1 MGEPV
6 SSDVLI
12 AGRYRLESE
21 VGRGGMGLVWQAY
34 DELLHRSVAVKEVR
48 FPADLPAADRERLAG
63 RTLREARAVAQVDTP
78 AAVRVFDIVEQ
89 DGRPWIVMELVRGG
103 TLTDLLRERSAL
115 PAAEVARIGLSVLE
129 ALEAAHAAGVLHRDV
144 KPSNILIGDDGR
156 VALTDFGIATVDGDS
171 SAGDT
176 TSGVIVG
183 SPAYIAPERAHGHQP
198 TAASDLWSLGATLW
212 TAAEGRPPYEGP
224 TAFAVMSSVT
234 TADAPP
240 CTRCGG
246 PLAELLRGLMDRDPE
261 ERPTAPQVRAALTEI
276 VDNDAE
282 TGADPADSQPT
293 TSLLPLAFDR
303 TTVLDPQADSP
314 VSPEPAPAVAA
325 PVSPPPPPARPSP
338 APGHRRFPFVAGA
351 AVLALAVVAAVI
363 VAVLTQSSGK
373 AHPSAG
379 SRHGKASAPPASS
392 HPSASAPAS
401 TASAAL
407 PTGWT
412 RYTDPQLHWS
422 IGVPPGWTRS
432 ATSSGTQFSDPAGGR
447 YVLIATRYPAGSSA
461 VAAWRDSER
470 SFRASHA
477 SYQRV
482 TLGTIQV
489 AGAKDAADW
498 EFTYAD
504 GGAELQALD
513 RAEVFGTRGY
523 AVYEQ
528 SHSDQWAASQRLFD
542 QVMKSFHHG
551 STGA

>member
-1 MGEPV
+1 MGQPV
-6 SSDVLI
+6 PSDVLI
-12 AGRYRLESE
+12 AGRYRLVTE

-34 DELLHRSVAVKEVR
+34 DELLHRAVAVKEVR

-103 TLTDLLRERSAL
+103 TLTDLLRECSVL

-129 ALEAAHAAGVLHRDV
+129 ALAAAHAAGVLHRDV

-234 TADAPP
+234 TEDPPP
-240 CTRCGG
+240 CTRCAG
-246 PLAELLRGLMDRDPE
+246 PLADLLRGLMDRDPAA
-261 ERPTAPQVRAALTEI
+261 RPVASQVRAVLTEI
-276 VDNDAE
+276 VESHAQ
-282 TGADPADSQPT
+282 ASAAPADSPT
-293 TSLLPLAFDR
+293 ATTLLPLAFDR
-303 TTVLDPQADSP
+303 TTVLDPQGGSP
-314 VSPEPAPAVAA
+314 DAPAPPPVAA
-325 PVSPPPPPARPSP
+325 PPPTSPARP
-338 APGHRRFPFVAGA
+338 AREPGRRRSAVVAGA
-351 AVLALAVVAAVI
+351 GALAVAVVAAVI
-363 VAVLTQSSGK
+363 VAVVTQSSGK
-373 AHPSAG
+373 AHTSAG
-379 SRHGKASAPPASS
+379 SRHGRSSSAA
-392 HPSASAPAS
+392 HRSASAATVSRPLPA
-401 TASAAL
+401 
-407 PTGWT
+407 GWT
-412 RYTDPQLHWS
+412 RYTDPALHWR

-432 ATSSGTQFSDPAGGR
+432 ITSAGTQFSDPAGGR
-447 YVLIATRYPAGSSA
+447 YILIATRYPAGSSA
-461 VAAWRDSER
+461 VQAWRDSER
-470 SFRASHA
+470 SFRATHA

-489 AGAKDAADW
+489 AGAKGAADW
-498 EFTYAD
+498 EFTYTD
-504 GGAELQALD
+504 GGASLRALD

-528 SHSDQWAASQRLFD
+528 SHSDQWASSQRLFD
-542 QVMKSFHHG
+542 QVMQSFRHG